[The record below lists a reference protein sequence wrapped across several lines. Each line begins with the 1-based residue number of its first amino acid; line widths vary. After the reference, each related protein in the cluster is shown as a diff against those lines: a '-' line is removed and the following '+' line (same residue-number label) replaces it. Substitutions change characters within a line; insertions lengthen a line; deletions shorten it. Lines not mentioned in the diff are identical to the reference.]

1 MLIALTPLEGLPMHV
16 ALVTRFGDPDVF
28 EYTEQPDPVPG
39 AGELSI
45 DVTHT
50 AVGLIDVYLRQ
61 GLMKDRPGLPQPPYV
76 PGLEV
81 AGTVRALGP
90 GVTGFRVGEPVVTV
104 SGTGP
109 TGGYASIAVAGA
121 VHVVRLEGIDPAL
134 AAAAIPNAVT
144 AHLALTHAAH
154 FQPGETLLVHGA
166 YGGLASVFPGVAR
179 LLGASAVVGT
189 SRSTTESNLPYDQ
202 VVGSDFVHAL
212 EGQLFDVVVDPVG
225 GQLRTDS
232 LQVMAPMGR
241 MLLVGN
247 GSGDWSHTVPTNE
260 LWRGNFA
267 LHGFNIGAYLPA
279 HNDQIAP
286 AAEAAV
292 QAAREG
298 LLPLTLQTLPL
309 SEAAEAHR
317 RLEKGGVGG
326 RILLTP

>member
-1 MLIALTPLEGLPMHV
+1 MRV

-28 EYTEQPDPVPG
+28 QTTELPDPTPG

-45 DVTHT
+45 DVSHA

-109 TGGYASIAVAGA
+109 TGGYTSIAVVDAIHA
-121 VHVVRLEGIDPAL
+121 VSLDGTGIDPAL
-134 AAAAIPNAVT
+134 AVAAIPNAVT
-144 AHLALTHAAH
+144 AHIALTHAAH
-154 FQPGETLLVHGA
+154 LQPGERVLVHGA
-166 YGGLASVFPGVAR
+166 YGGLASVFPGMAR
-179 LLGASAVVGT
+179 HLGAAAVVGT
-189 SRSTTESNLPYDQ
+189 SRSTSAGNSLPYDQ
-202 VVGSDFVHAL
+202 VVGGDFADAL
-212 EGQLFDVVVDPVG
+212 DGQLFDVVIDPVG

-232 LQVMAPMGR
+232 LRVMAPMGR

-247 GSGDWSHTVPTNE
+247 GSGDWTHTVPTND
-260 LWRGNFA
+260 LWAGNLA
-267 LHGFNIGAYLPA
+267 LFGFNIGAYLPA
-279 HNDQIAP
+279 HPEQIAP
-286 AAEAAV
+286 AAKAAL
-292 QAAREG
+292 QAAQEG
-298 LLPLTLQTLPL
+298 LLPLSTTTLPL
-309 SEAAEAHR
+309 DEAADAHR